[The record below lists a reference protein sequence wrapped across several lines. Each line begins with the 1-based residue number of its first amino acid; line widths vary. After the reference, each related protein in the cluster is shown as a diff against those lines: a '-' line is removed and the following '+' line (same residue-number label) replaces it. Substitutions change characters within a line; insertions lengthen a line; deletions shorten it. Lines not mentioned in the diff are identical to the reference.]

1 MRSSAARAYAL
12 LFFLSGAT
20 GLVYELLWV
29 RVLYQTFGSTLQSVT
44 TVVAAYMGGLG
55 LGAWLF
61 GRRAD
66 RGRRPGALYG
76 WLEVAIGVFGALSPF
91 ALALVHRLY
100 IGLASGFQLSGGAS
114 VALRFGL
121 AAFVLL
127 VPTTLMGGTLPVL
140 TRAFTGAD
148 RNALQRSL
156 GLLYGLNTL
165 GAVVGTA
172 LAGLFLIE
180 HVGIRTSVWAT
191 AAVNVLLGA
200 GALLLAR
207 QLPAQPPTPVPPP
220 VPSGPLAPPGVPPP
234 ARGSLRSVALVLLA
248 ATAFASLLDEIA
260 WTRVLVMIV
269 GGSTYAFTLVLLVFL
284 LGIGIG
290 SRIVARDRLTPART
304 AAYAALAQ
312 AVTAAGSSLLFLVFG
327 ALPRYIIAIFQVPT
341 LGATERLLAM
351 GVVVG
356 GVVLVPAIGMGMT
369 FPLLTELLAPPG
381 SARAADVGQAYALNT
396 LGSIAGAVLTGFVLV
411 VALGT
416 DVTLRVGV
424 GINVLV
430 ALGLAWLAARG
441 VAEGSP
447 EHRALRFRVLTA
459 GGLATLAFVTA
470 LAAPRWSTRLIDLGP
485 SIYAREPMD
494 AHMVTEFL
502 KHRGSRQLMYAEGWN
517 ATVSVWEGI
526 TGRTLKVN
534 GKADAS
540 DYGDMD
546 TQVMVGLAPV
556 AAHPEARTA
565 FVVGYG
571 SGVTTRVLSE
581 VPGMR
586 RIRVAEIEPAVLDA
600 GRYFRH
606 VNGNPLARPNVSVVV
621 DDARS
626 ALQLDTTRYDV
637 IVSEPSNP
645 WLAGVAT
652 LYTSEF
658 FQVVRSR
665 LARDGVF
672 CQWVQLYQLPLPVVT
687 GIVQNVRTV
696 FPHVHIWFGAPGDV
710 IVLGSAQPLR
720 YDRAWLA
727 RLLRAGGALG
737 VLGREYLGVDQP
749 EDYFGHWLL
758 GDAGVARLLAHP
770 GIVHRD
776 DRPGLEFVAAR
787 RFIDGRGTAGVFD
800 SLASIRA
807 ATQAQDSLSPVLFAR
822 ALTVRSGDP
831 VSFRYLDALRRSR
844 TEPVWT
850 AYTAAV
856 LLGAGDTSLADSALP
871 RLHVTARNPEA
882 WLLSGLVAVRR
893 NQDAPARALLAGALA
908 AGADTAE
915 AWAALAAL
923 DARGRRWA
931 PASAEIR
938 AVVATARGTL
948 RHPYPR
954 AWLSDALTPF
964 VLSGPPAT
972 ADSLL
977 SEAVTGRAGWYK
989 LHEFRAVAA
998 LRVGHCDRA
1007 ADEFILLVDFGIEL
1021 VDAPQWLWR
1030 CRQGQRR

>member
-29 RVLYQTFGSTLQSVT
+29 RVLYQSFGSTLQSVT

-55 LGAWLF
+55 LGAWTF

-66 RGRRPGALYG
+66 HDPRPGALYG
-76 WLEVAIGVFGALSPF
+76 RLEVAIGAFGAVSPL

-100 IGLASGFQLSGGAS
+100 IGLASGLQLSGAAS

-121 AAFVLL
+121 AALVLL

-140 TRAFTGAD
+140 TRAFTGTD
-148 RNALQRSL
+148 RNELQRSL

-180 HVGIRTSVWAT
+180 HVGIRASLWAT
-191 AAVNVLLGA
+191 AAVNIGLGA
-200 GALLLAR
+200 AALLLAKP
-207 QLPAQPPTPVPPP
+207 LPIQPPAVPEGQ
-220 VPSGPLAPPGVPPP
+220 PSTTAGLI
-234 ARGSLRSVALVLLA
+234 RSVALVLLA

-290 SRIVARDRLTPART
+290 SRIVARGRLAPAPT

-312 AVTAAGSSLLFLVFG
+312 AVTAAGSSLLFVVFA
-327 ALPRYIIAIFQVPT
+327 ALPRFIIAIFQMPT
-341 LGATERLLAM
+341 LDATGRLLAM
-351 GVVVG
+351 GAVVG
-356 GVVLVPAIGMGMT
+356 GVVLIPAIGMGMT
-369 FPLLTELLAPPG
+369 FPLLTELIVPPPPG
-381 SARAADVGQAYALNT
+381 SSHGANVGRAYALNT

-411 VALGT
+411 VILGT

-424 GINVLV
+424 GINVV
-430 ALGLAWLAARG
+430 AALALAWLAARG
-441 VAEGSP
+441 VPEGSP
-447 EHRALRFRVLTA
+447 EHAALRLRVLTA

-470 LAAPRWSTRLIDLGP
+470 VAVPRWSTRLIDLGP
-485 SIYAREPMD
+485 SIYARGPMD
-494 AHMVTEFL
+494 AHMVSEFL
-502 KHRGSRQLMYAEGWN
+502 EHRGSRQLMYAEGWN

-546 TQVMVGLAPV
+546 TQVMLGVAPV
-556 AAHPEARTA
+556 VAHPDTRSA
-565 FVVGYG
+565 FVIGYG
-571 SGVTTRVLSE
+571 SGVTARVLSD
-581 VPGMR
+581 VPGMSR
-586 RIRVAEIEPAVLDA
+586 VRVAEIEPAVLDA
-600 GRYFRH
+600 GRYFSH
-606 VNGNPLARPNVSVVV
+606 VNDNAPARPNVSIVV

-626 ALQLDTTRYDV
+626 ALQLDTSRYDV

-658 FQVVRSR
+658 FQVARSR
-665 LARDGVF
+665 LADGGVF
-672 CQWVQLYQLPLPVVT
+672 CQWVQLYQLPLPVIT
-687 GIVQNVRTV
+687 GIVRNVRAV
-696 FPHVHIWFGAPGDV
+696 FPHVHVWFGAPGDV
-710 IVLGSAQPLR
+710 LVLGSARPLR

-727 RLLRAGGALG
+727 RLLGPGGAWAIP
-737 VLGREYLGVDQP
+737 GREYLGVDQP

-758 GDAGVARLLAHP
+758 GDAGVARLLERP
-770 GIVHRD
+770 GVVHRD

-800 SLASIRA
+800 SLAGIRA
-807 ATQAQDSLSPVLFAR
+807 ATEAADSLSPVLFAR
-822 ALTVRSGDP
+822 ALTVRRGDP
-831 VSFRYLDALRRSR
+831 LSFRYLDAVRRTR
-844 TEPVWT
+844 TEPRWT

-871 RLHVTARNPEA
+871 RLRVAGRNPEA

-893 NQDAPARALLAGALA
+893 NQDAPARTLLAGALR

-915 AWAALAAL
+915 ARAALAAL
-923 DARGRRWA
+923 DTRARHWA
-931 PASAEIR
+931 PAAAGIR
-938 AVVATARGTL
+938 VVLATARGTL

-954 AWLSDALTPF
+954 DWLADAFTPF
-964 VLSGPPAT
+964 VLAGPPAT

-977 SEAVTGRAGWYK
+977 SVAVAGRAGWYK

-998 LRVGHCDRA
+998 LRVGQCDTA
-1007 ADEFILLVDFGIEL
+1007 ADEFILLLDFGIEL
-1021 VDAPQWLWR
+1021 VDAPQWVER
-1030 CRQGQRR
+1030 CRLGQRRGR

>member
-20 GLVYELLWV
+20 GLVYELLWI

-55 LGAWLF
+55 LGAWIF

-66 RGRRPGALYG
+66 HDPRPGALYG
-76 WLEVAIGVFGALSPF
+76 RLELAIGAFGAISPL

-100 IGLASGFQLSGGAS
+100 IGLASGLQLSGAPS

-121 AAFVLL
+121 AALVLL

-148 RNALQRSL
+148 RNELQRSL

-180 HVGIRTSVWAT
+180 HVGIRASLWAT
-191 AAVNVLLGA
+191 AAVNIGLGA
-200 GALLLAR
+200 AALRLAKP
-207 QLPAQPPTPVPPP
+207 LPTQPPAVPEGQ
-220 VPSGPLAPPGVPPP
+220 PSTTAGMI
-234 ARGSLRSVALVLLA
+234 RSVALVLLA

-290 SRIVARDRLTPART
+290 SRIVARGRLAPAPT
-304 AAYAALAQ
+304 AGYAALAQ
-312 AVTAAGSSLLFLVFG
+312 AVTAAGSSLLFVVFA
-327 ALPRYIIAIFQVPT
+327 ALPRFIIAIFQMPT
-341 LGATERLLAM
+341 LDATARLLAM
-351 GVVVG
+351 GAVVG
-356 GVVLVPAIGMGMT
+356 GVVLIPAIGMGMT
-369 FPLLTELLAPPG
+369 FPLLTELIVPPPPASSHG
-381 SARAADVGQAYALNT
+381 ADVGRAYALNT

-411 VALGT
+411 VILGT
-416 DVTLRVGV
+416 DLTLRVGV
-424 GINVLV
+424 GINVV
-430 ALGLAWLAARG
+430 AALALAWWAARG
-441 VAEGSP
+441 VPEGSP
-447 EHRALRFRVLTA
+447 EHAALRFRVLTA

-470 LAAPRWSTRLIDLGP
+470 VAAPRWSTRLIDLGP
-485 SIYAREPMD
+485 SIYARGPMD
-494 AHMVTEFL
+494 AHMVSEFL
-502 KHRGSRQLMYAEGWN
+502 EHRGSRQLMYAEGWN

-546 TQVMVGLAPV
+546 TQVMLGVAPV
-556 AAHPEARTA
+556 VAHPDTRSA
-565 FVVGYG
+565 FVIGYG
-571 SGVTTRVLSE
+571 SGVTARVLSD
-581 VPGMR
+581 VPGMTR
-586 RIRVAEIEPAVLDA
+586 VRVAEIEPAVLDA
-600 GRYFRH
+600 GRYFSH
-606 VNGNPLARPNVSVVV
+606 VNDNAPARPNVSVVV

-626 ALQLDTTRYDV
+626 ALQLDTSRYDV

-658 FQVVRSR
+658 FQVARSR
-665 LARDGVF
+665 LADGGVF
-672 CQWVQLYQLPLPVVT
+672 CQWVQLYQLPLPVIT
-687 GIVQNVRTV
+687 GIVRNVRAV
-696 FPHVHIWFGAPGDV
+696 FPHVHVWFGAPGDV
-710 IVLGSAQPLR
+710 LVLGSARPLR

-727 RLLRAGGALG
+727 RLLGPGGPLAIP
-737 VLGREYLGVDQP
+737 GREYLGVDQP

-758 GDAGVARLLAHP
+758 GDAGVARLLERP

-800 SLASIRA
+800 SLAGIRA
-807 ATQAQDSLSPVLFAR
+807 ATEGADSLSPVLFAH
-822 ALTVRSGDP
+822 ALTVRRGDP
-831 VSFRYLDALRRSR
+831 LSFRYLDAVRRTR
-844 TEPVWT
+844 TEPRWT

-856 LLGAGDTSLADSALP
+856 LLAAGDTSLADSALP
-871 RLHVTARNPEA
+871 RLRVAGRNPEA

-893 NQDAPARALLAGALA
+893 NQDAPARTLLAGALR

-915 AWAALAAL
+915 AGAALAAL
-923 DARGRRWA
+923 DARARHWA
-931 PASAEIR
+931 PAAAGIR
-938 AVVATARGTL
+938 AVLTTARGTL

-954 AWLSDALTPF
+954 DWLADAFTPF
-964 VLSGPPAT
+964 VLAGPPAT

-977 SEAVTGRAGWYK
+977 SVAVARRAGWYK

-998 LRVGHCDRA
+998 LRVGHCDTA

-1021 VDAPQWLWR
+1021 VDAPQWVER
-1030 CRQGQRR
+1030 CRLSQRGGH

>member
-29 RVLYQTFGSTLQSVT
+29 RVLYQSFGSTLQSVT

-55 LGAWLF
+55 LGAWIF

-66 RGRRPGALYG
+66 HDPRPGALYG
-76 WLEVAIGVFGALSPF
+76 RLELAIGAFGAISPL

-100 IGLASGFQLSGGAS
+100 IGLASGLQLSGAAS

-121 AAFVLL
+121 AALVLL

-140 TRAFTGAD
+140 TRAFTGTD
-148 RNALQRSL
+148 RSELQRSL

-180 HVGIRTSVWAT
+180 HVGIRASLWAT
-191 AAVNVLLGA
+191 AAVNIGLGA
-200 GALLLAR
+200 AALLLAKP
-207 QLPAQPPTPVPPP
+207 LPTQPPAVPEGQ
-220 VPSGPLAPPGVPPP
+220 PSTTAGLI
-234 ARGSLRSVALVLLA
+234 RSVALVLLA

-290 SRIVARDRLTPART
+290 SRIVARGRLAPAPT

-312 AVTAAGSSLLFLVFG
+312 AVTAAGSSLLFVVFA
-327 ALPRYIIAIFQVPT
+327 ALPRFIIAIFQMPT
-341 LGATERLLAM
+341 LDATGRLLAM
-351 GVVVG
+351 GAVVG
-356 GVVLVPAIGMGMT
+356 GVVLIPAIGMGMT
-369 FPLLTELLAPPG
+369 FPLLTELIVPPPPG
-381 SARAADVGQAYALNT
+381 SSHGADVGRAYALNT
-396 LGSIAGAVLTGFVLV
+396 LGSIAGAVLAGFVLV
-411 VALGT
+411 VILGT

-424 GINVLV
+424 GINVAA
-430 ALGLAWLAARG
+430 ALALAWLAARG
-441 VAEGSP
+441 VPEGSP
-447 EHRALRFRVLTA
+447 EHAALRFRVLTA

-470 LAAPRWSTRLIDLGP
+470 VAAPRWSTRLIDLGP
-485 SIYAREPMD
+485 SIYARGPMD
-494 AHMVTEFL
+494 AHMVSEFL
-502 KHRGSRQLMYAEGWN
+502 EHRGSRQLMYAEGWN

-546 TQVMVGLAPV
+546 TQVMLGVAPV
-556 AAHPEARTA
+556 VAHPDTRSA
-565 FVVGYG
+565 FVIGYG
-571 SGVTTRVLSE
+571 SGVTARVLSD
-581 VPGMR
+581 VPGMSR
-586 RIRVAEIEPAVLDA
+586 VRVAEIEPAVLDA
-600 GRYFRH
+600 GRYFSH
-606 VNGNPLARPNVSVVV
+606 VNDNAPARPNVSIVV

-626 ALQLDTTRYDV
+626 ALQLDTGRYDV

-658 FQVVRSR
+658 FQVARSR
-665 LARDGVF
+665 LADGGVF
-672 CQWVQLYQLPLPVVT
+672 CQWVQLYQLPLPVIT
-687 GIVQNVRTV
+687 GIVRNVRAV
-696 FPHVHIWFGAPGDV
+696 FPHVHVWFGAPGDV
-710 IVLGSAQPLR
+710 LVLGSARPLR

-727 RLLRAGGALG
+727 RLLGPGGAWAIP
-737 VLGREYLGVDQP
+737 GREYLGVDQP

-758 GDAGVARLLAHP
+758 GDAGVARLLEGP

-800 SLASIRA
+800 SLAGIRA
-807 ATQAQDSLSPVLFAR
+807 ATEAADSLSPILFAR
-822 ALTVRSGDP
+822 ALTVRRGDP
-831 VSFRYLDALRRSR
+831 LSFRYLDAVRRTR
-844 TEPVWT
+844 TEPRWT

-871 RLHVTARNPEA
+871 RLRVAGRNPEA

-893 NQDAPARALLAGALA
+893 NQDAPARTLLAGALR

-915 AWAALAAL
+915 ARAALAAL
-923 DARGRRWA
+923 DTRARHWA
-931 PASAEIR
+931 PAAAGIR
-938 AVVATARGTL
+938 VVLATARGTL

-954 AWLSDALTPF
+954 DWLADAFTPF
-964 VLSGPPAT
+964 VLAGPPAT

-977 SEAVTGRAGWYK
+977 SVAVAGRAGWYK

-998 LRVGHCDRA
+998 LRVGRCDTA

-1021 VDAPQWLWR
+1021 VDAPQWVER
-1030 CRQGQRR
+1030 CRLSQRGGR

>member
-44 TVVAAYMGGLG
+44 TVVAAYMAGLG
-55 LGAWLF
+55 LGAWIF

-66 RGRRPGALYG
+66 RDPRPGALYG
-76 WLEVAIGVFGALSPF
+76 RLELAIGAFGGISSL

-100 IGLASGFQLSGGAS
+100 IGLASGLQLSGAMS

-121 AAFVLL
+121 AALVLL

-148 RNALQRSL
+148 RNELQRSL

-180 HVGIRTSVWAT
+180 HVGIRASLWAT
-191 AAVNVLLGA
+191 AAVNIGLGVA
-200 GALLLAR
+200 ALLLAKP
-207 QLPAQPPTPVPPP
+207 LPAQPAAAPEGQ
-220 VPSGPLAPPGVPPP
+220 PSTTAGLI
-234 ARGSLRSVALVLLA
+234 RSVALVLLA
-248 ATAFASLLDEIA
+248 VTAFASLLDEIA

-290 SRIVARDRLTPART
+290 SRIVARGRLAPAPT
-304 AAYAALAQ
+304 AAYAAFAQ
-312 AVTAAGSSLLFLVFG
+312 AVTAAGSSLLFVVFA
-327 ALPRYIIAIFQVPT
+327 ALPRFIIAIFQMPT
-341 LGATERLLAM
+341 LDATGRLLAM
-351 GVVVG
+351 GAVVG
-356 GVVLVPAIGMGMT
+356 GVVLIPAIGMGMT
-369 FPLLTELLAPPG
+369 FPLLTELIAPPPPG
-381 SARAADVGQAYALNT
+381 SSHGADVGRAYALNT
-396 LGSIAGAVLTGFVLV
+396 LGSIVGAVLTGFVLV
-411 VALGT
+411 VILGT

-424 GINVLV
+424 GINVV
-430 ALGLAWLAARG
+430 AALALAWLAARG
-441 VAEGSP
+441 VPEGSP
-447 EHRALRFRVLTA
+447 EHAALRFRVLTA
-459 GGLATLAFVTA
+459 GGLATLAFVTGV
-470 LAAPRWSTRLIDLGP
+470 AAPRWSTRLIDLGP
-485 SIYAREPMD
+485 SIYARGPMD
-494 AHMVTEFL
+494 AHMVSEFL
-502 KHRGSRQLMYAEGWN
+502 QHRGSRQLMYAEGWN

-546 TQVMVGLAPV
+546 TQVMLGVAPV
-556 AAHPEARTA
+556 VAHPDTRSA
-565 FVVGYG
+565 FVIGYG
-571 SGVTTRVLSE
+571 SGVTARVLSD
-581 VPGMR
+581 VPGMSR
-586 RIRVAEIEPAVLDA
+586 VRVAEIEPTVLDA
-600 GRYFRH
+600 GRYFSH
-606 VNGNPLARPNVSVVV
+606 VNDNAAARPNVSVVV

-626 ALQLDTTRYDV
+626 ALQLDTSRYDV

-658 FQVVRSR
+658 FQVARSR
-665 LARDGVF
+665 LADGGVF
-672 CQWVQLYQLPLPVVT
+672 CQWVQLYQLPLPVIT
-687 GIVQNVRTV
+687 GIVRNVRAV
-696 FPHVHIWFGAPGDV
+696 FPHVHVWFGAPGDV
-710 IVLGSAQPLR
+710 LVLGSARPLR

-727 RLLRAGGALG
+727 RLLGPSGALA
-737 VLGREYLGVDQP
+737 VPGREYLGVDQP

-758 GDAGVARLLAHP
+758 GDAGVARLLERP

-800 SLASIRA
+800 SLAGIRA
-807 ATQAQDSLSPVLFAR
+807 ATEAADSLSPVLFAR
-822 ALTVRSGDP
+822 ALTVRRGDP
-831 VSFRYLDALRRSR
+831 LSFRYLDAVRRTR
-844 TEPVWT
+844 TEPRWT

-856 LLGAGDTSLADSALP
+856 LLGAGDTSFADSALP
-871 RLHVTARNPEA
+871 RLRVAGRNPEA

-893 NQDAPARALLAGALA
+893 NQDGPARTLLAGALR

-915 AWAALAAL
+915 ARAALAAL
-923 DARGRRWA
+923 DARARHWA
-931 PASAEIR
+931 PAAAGIR
-938 AVVATARGTL
+938 AVLATARGTL

-954 AWLSDALTPF
+954 DWLADAFTPF
-964 VLSGPPAT
+964 VLAGPPAT

-977 SEAVTGRAGWYK
+977 SVAVAGRAGWYK

-998 LRVGHCDRA
+998 LRVGHCDTA

-1021 VDAPQWLWR
+1021 VDAPQWVER
-1030 CRQGQRR
+1030 CRLGQRGGR